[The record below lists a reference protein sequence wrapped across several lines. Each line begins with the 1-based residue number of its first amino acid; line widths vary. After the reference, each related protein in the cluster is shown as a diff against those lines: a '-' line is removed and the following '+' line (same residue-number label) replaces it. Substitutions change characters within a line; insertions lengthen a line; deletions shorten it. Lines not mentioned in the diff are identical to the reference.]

1 MTRQN
6 DTRDMDTRDMEKT
19 SSPPIDYKTHV
30 LIAVRSDGAMTVLCD
45 WPHVPTQAEVQEQID
60 ASANGYAAFA
70 LLTPTSILPGSS
82 SGSRDR
88 PRSGR
93 WA

>member
-1 MTRQN
+1 
-6 DTRDMDTRDMEKT
+6 MEKK
-19 SSPPIDYKTHV
+19 SSPPIDYKTHI
-30 LIAVRSDGAMTVLCD
+30 LIGVRGDGAMTVVCD
-45 WPHVPTQAEVQEQID
+45 WPHLPTQAEVQEQID

-70 LLTPTSILPGSS
+70 LCTPTSILPGSA

-88 PRSGR
+88 SRSGR